1 MNNHQAKTQQ
11 QGMTLIE
18 LMIAMVLGL
27 LISAAVI
34 QLFVNNK
41 QTYRI
46 TQSQTQ
52 LQNNARFALS
62 ELSKTIRSSGFTGCR
77 AVERINVHVIASA
90 PASAAME
97 ASTTITGNDSWP
109 ANTTSNNFGL
119 VKEGSD
125 VINVQ
130 RAESCGATLEGDLAS
145 ANADIK
151 VHYPNTCNLQANQ
164 VLMISDCTDAHIFKT
179 TGVTNIDA
187 DSKQKIVYAVNN
199 DSSTKVNEADYF
211 CKGYPDPKASGSCTS
226 LGKDDKLYGTDAEIY
241 NFISESYF
249 IRDDSNGNAA
259 LWVYN
264 NNSVKDTANPG
275 TLNPRI
281 MVEGI
286 SDMQIDYGV
295 DDNND
300 DVIDSYKTAQT
311 VTTNDEWHKVISAK
325 LSLLV
330 ETQETNLRLNDHE
343 LTYNGVTTTED
354 DGRIRRIYNTTIGIR
369 NRVK

>member
-1 MNNHQAKTQQ
+1 
-11 QGMTLIE
+11 MTLIE

-62 ELSKTIRSSGFTGCR
+62 ELSKIIRSSGFTGCR
-77 AVERINVHVIASA
+77 TVERIDVHVIASA

-125 VINVQ
+125 VITVQ
-130 RAESCGATLEGDLAS
+130 RAESCGATLVGSLAS
-145 ANADIK
+145 ASAEIK
-151 VHYPNTCNLQANQ
+151 VHNPNSCNLQENQ
-164 VLMISDCTDAHIFKT
+164 ILMISDCKDAHIFKT
-179 TGVTNIDA
+179 TQVVTIAGGTKQNI
-187 DSKQKIVYAVNN
+187 VHTVNN
-199 DSSTKVNEADYF
+199 GSTKANDANFF
-211 CKGYPDPKASGSCTS
+211 CKGYPEPKTAGSCTAF
-226 LGKDDKLYGTDAEIY
+226 GKDDKLYGTDAEIY

-249 IRDDSNGNAA
+249 IREDSNGNAA
-259 LWVYN
+259 LWVYD
-264 NNSVKDTANPG
+264 NNSATETVNPG
-275 TLNPRI
+275 TLNPKI
-281 MVEGI
+281 LVEGI

-300 DVIDSYKTAQT
+300 DVIDDYKTAQA
-311 VTTNDEWHKVISAK
+311 VTTDGEWHKVISAK

-330 ETQETNLRLNDHE
+330 ETQETGLRLNDQE
-343 LTYNGVTTTED
+343 LTYNGVTTTET
-354 DGRIRRIYNTTIGIR
+354 DGRIRRIYTSTIGIR
-369 NRVK
+369 NRVQ